1 VHSNDLILTYLH
13 LYRAYLQISPH
24 FKVNITT
31 FQRTGVKI
39 VFVNSDAIT
48 KYLRLSGL
56 NNRNLFSHSSEDWK
70 SKIKV
75 PAGLV
80 SGETSLLRLQ
90 KAVFLFVLMQCRER
104 ELVSLPLLIRT
115 PALSD

>member
-56 NNRNLFSHSSEDWK
+56 NNRDLFLTVLEAVNSKIQVLTNLISSE
-70 SKIKV
+70 
-75 PAGLV
+75 
-80 SGETSLLRLQ
+80 R
-90 KAVFLFVLMQCRER
+90 
-104 ELVSLPLLIRT
+104 SLPGL
-115 PALSD
+115 